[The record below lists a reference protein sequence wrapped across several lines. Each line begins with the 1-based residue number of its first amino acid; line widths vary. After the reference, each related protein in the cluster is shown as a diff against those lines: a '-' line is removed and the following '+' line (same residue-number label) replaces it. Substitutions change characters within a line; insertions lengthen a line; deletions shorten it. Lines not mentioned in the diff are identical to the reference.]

1 MCAKRITF
9 GLSKGKKVWLD
20 PKRRST
26 HLHVIGGSDM
36 GKSRFL
42 EHMIRE
48 DILAGHGLCLIDP
61 HGSLYHSLVDWCADV
76 RADKF
81 ANIHLIDPS
90 QTDWCTGFNPLA
102 KYVEEKP
109 LHRVDSM
116 LEALAQVWGG
126 EDSMGTPSIRSV
138 LRAVLTILIDNDQT
152 LAEAFP
158 LTRLHDENALRD
170 YFTAHIDN
178 PIVKEMWDGYQ
189 FQAAR
194 APREFS
200 IEFGGP
206 RRRLFE
212 LLHDEQLRQ
221 MFGQVEHALD
231 FRKIMDGN
239 EVVLVNLS
247 EEAIDEKRGQALGA
261 LLVRELF
268 LVAKRRDVK
277 FAERNPFYLYIDEC
291 AQYLTRDIS
300 KLLAQTRKFGLH
312 AILSHQWLEQL
323 RSASPEIYA
332 AVMAIQNKVVFGG
345 LADADAE
352 LIANELFRTEYDIE
366 MPVHSLIKPTVT
378 GVVQTW
384 LHHWSE
390 TNSEGEVDTDGEST
404 SSSESI
410 GVSQLYDEDGY
421 PMGGFTGTSGTDAS
435 GSSSSSHATSSSH
448 SRTDGE
454 SEAYIPQFENLP
466 SAIHSLETVKH
477 LAIVRLRSLPPRHA
491 IVKGTML
498 PSFEITTYPTHPK
511 IVANMSR
518 NEFRNRLLSSSP
530 YSLPTEQARQH
541 MLERNQALHIEAGT
555 WRVPPIEPD
564 SPDNW
569 RG

>member
-1 MCAKRITF
+1 MAAKRITF

-76 RADKF
+76 RADRF
-81 ANIHLIDPS
+81 AKIHLIDPS
-90 QTDWCTGFNPLA
+90 QPVWCTGFNPLA
-102 KYVEEKP
+102 RYPQEKP

-126 EDSMGTPSIRSV
+126 EDSMDTPSIRSV
-138 LRAVLTILIDNDQT
+138 LRAVLTILIENNQT

-158 LTRLHDENALRD
+158 LTRLQDENSLRD

-221 MFGQVEHALD
+221 MFGQVDQALD

-247 EEAIDEKRGQALGA
+247 EDAIDEKRGQALGA
-261 LLVRELF
+261 LLVREMF
-268 LVAKRRDVK
+268 LVAKRRDVG
-277 FAERNPFYLYIDEC
+277 FATRNPFYLYIDEC

-323 RSASPEIYA
+323 RTASPDIYA

-345 LADADAE
+345 LADVDAE

-366 MPVHSLIKPTVT
+366 MPVQSLVKPTVT

-390 TNSEGEVDTDGEST
+390 SNSEGEVSSDGEAASF
-404 SSSESI
+404 SESEN
-410 GVSQLYDEDGY
+410 VAQVFDEDGF
-421 PMGGFTGTSGTDAS
+421 PIGGFTGSVGANAGAS
-435 GSSSSSHATSSSH
+435 TSSSHATSRSH
-448 SRTDGE
+448 SRSEGE
-454 SEAYIPQFENLP
+454 SEAYIPQYENLP
-466 SAIHSLETVKH
+466 SAVHSLENVKH
-477 LAIVRLRSLPPRHA
+477 LAVVRLRSLPPRHA
-491 IVKGTML
+491 IVKGSMV
-498 PSFEITTYPTHPK
+498 PSFEITTYPTYPK
-511 IVANMSR
+511 VVADISR
-518 NEFRNRLLSSSP
+518 NEFRNRLLASSP
-530 YSLPTEQARQH
+530 YSLTAEQARKH
-541 MLERNQALHIEAGT
+541 MIERIQAVHVEVGT

-564 SPDNW
+564 SPENW